1 MAVMAVGAREHRGA
15 RQLIS
20 SILEDV
26 DALEITEATGR
37 VTWEP
42 PPLREESPTSPNSQI
57 SQADL
62 DLALSALSALIHDN
76 EVLSSRITNYEAALN
91 GVLNEV
97 QNYREQAAALAT
109 SKVQTKQLI
118 ACLTDAADQREELL
132 RQRASSCF
140 RIHEL
145 MDIIHDSL
153 ESLGDVHLDALID
166 GMAKENHSLWQ
177 MVRLAQTAANSPV
190 APAPVFRWPLVNP
203 LRREARK
210 RAPKASE
217 APKSVGEVESSEG
230 TKRQENEEP
239 AKVEQPETL
248 PETGTADTSPAEA
261 TDEQI
266 IDSV

>member
-1 MAVMAVGAREHRGA
+1 M
-15 RQLIS
+15 
-20 SILEDV
+20 
-26 DALEITEATGR
+26 
-37 VTWEP
+37 TWEP
-42 PPLREESPTSPNSQI
+42 PPLREESPTSQNSQI

-132 RQRASSCF
+132 RQRASSCL

-177 MVRLAQTAANSPV
+177 MVRLAQNAANSP

-210 RAPKASE
+210 IRAPKASE
-217 APKSVGEVESSEG
+217 APKSVPGEAESEG
-230 TKRQENEEP
+230 LPVTRQESEEP
-239 AKVEQPETL
+239 AKVDTVEPDEPDEPVEPDTVE
-248 PETGTADTSPAEA
+248 PETGTAQDTSPAEA